1 MARVAAAGVRV
12 FSVTD
17 HDTVAALAD
26 VASAAARHG
35 LGWIPGT
42 EITAIENG
50 RDVHVL
56 GYGFDP
62 AAPRLLAFLAAQR
75 VRRLARIL
83 AFEGRFAALGL
94 PFDAS
99 PLLRAAEASQSV
111 GRAHVARAL
120 VSAGHARDVDDAFDR
135 WLLPGRPGFVPREG
149 PSTAAVVAAIR
160 DAGGIAALA
169 HPALLG
175 DDALVGRLVEA
186 GVAAVEAYHSDHR
199 EGDTARYLDLAARRD
214 LAVCGGSD
222 YHGEA
227 ANRLRRIGSPCLPAA
242 AYEALRRRARAE
254 GCAFAFPEEPALPTE
269 GAPREP
275 EP

>member
-1 MARVAAAGVRV
+1 V

-17 HDTVAALAD
+17 HDTVAALAGA
-26 VASAAARHG
+26 ASAAARHG
-35 LGWIPGT
+35 LGWIPGI

-75 VRRLARIL
+75 ARRLGRIR
-83 AFEGRFAALGL
+83 AFEARLAALGL

-99 PLLRAAEASQSV
+99 PLLRAAAAETGRSV

-120 VSAGHARDVDDAFDR
+120 VSAGHARDVNEAFDR
-135 WLLPGRPGFVPREG
+135 WLLPGRPGFVPRDG
-149 PSTAAVVAAIR
+149 PSAAAVVAAIR
-160 DAGGIAALA
+160 DAGGLAALA
-169 HPALLG
+169 HPGLLE
-175 DDALVGRLVEA
+175 DDALVGRLIEA
-186 GVAAVEAYHSDHR
+186 GVAAIEAYHSDHR
-199 EGDTARYLDLAARRD
+199 EEDTARYLDLAARRG

-227 ANRLRRIGSPCLPAA
+227 ASRPRRIGCPSLPAA

-254 GCAFAFPEEPALPTE
+254 GCAWAFPEAPAPQGEAAPPGEP
-269 GAPREP
+269 GS
-275 EP
+275 